1 MPEGGLS
8 MLSLTYQV
16 ARARQAELLAEAEEA
31 RRQRVARR
39 RLRERRR
46 ARR

>member
-1 MPEGGLS
+1 

-16 ARARQAELLAEAEEA
+16 ARARQAELLAQAEEA
-31 RRQRVARR
+31 RQQRVARR
-39 RLRERRR
+39 RLRERR